1 MESTQQKPKVKQFKD
16 DLKEKELK
24 AFNELKAK
32 VVEQCKKMKLDE
44 DQVKFDRYTED
55 NQCVR
60 LLWAREFKVEKAFE
74 MWKKWVD
81 WRIDFKADEIKEEDV
96 ASELQSG
103 KAFWHGMDK
112 QGNPCLVVKVKY
124 HRPGVSS
131 QDVVLRYFLYLLE
144 EGISKCEQA
153 GTGKVSVIWDREG
166 FDKKNFDSNLFST
179 FKKLNQI
186 MQDNYAERL
195 STIYIL
201 HPNWFFKTIYAVVKP
216 FLTSRTK
223 SKITIVDKTEE
234 LKKFFE
240 PSELLIEHGGTS
252 DYKFVYPFPKPI
264 SDEKAQEQ
272 NANQQQQNN
281 LIVKQVEKQEQEEK
295 PLKPENVN
303 IECDE
308 DLTEEDYRK
317 VEDEISENTNQTSS
331 EYDISQLSHNMF
343 NKVLTMKSK

>member
-1 MESTQQKPKVKQFKD
+1 MENTQQKPKVKQFKD

-24 AFNELKAK
+24 AFTQLKAK

-144 EGISKCEQA
+144 EGIKKCEQA

-166 FDKKNFDSNLFST
+166 FDKKNFDSTLFNT

-201 HPNWFFKTIYAVVKP
+201 HPNWFFKTVYAVVKP

-223 SKITIVDKTEE
+223 SKITVVDKTEE

-252 DYKFVYPFPKPI
+252 DYKF
-264 SDEKAQEQ
+264 
-272 NANQQQQNN
+272 
-281 LIVKQVEKQEQEEK
+281 LLVKQVEKQEQEK
-295 PLKPENVN
+295 ILKPENVN

-308 DLTEEDYRK
+308 DFTEEDYHK
-317 VEDEISENTNQTSS
+317 IEDEISENINQTSS
-331 EYDISQLSHNMF
+331 DYDISQLSHNMF
-343 NKVLTMKSK
+343 NKVLTMNQK